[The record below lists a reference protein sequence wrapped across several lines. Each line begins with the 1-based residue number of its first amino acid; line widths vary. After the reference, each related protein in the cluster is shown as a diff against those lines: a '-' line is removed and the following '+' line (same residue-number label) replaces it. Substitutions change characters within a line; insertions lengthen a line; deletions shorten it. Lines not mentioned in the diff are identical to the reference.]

1 VESRAT
7 ARKARVVA
15 RRCVRGQLRTSRRG
29 VRKAANASLEED
41 PNGTIVDIVALVI
54 PVFALAVHL
63 VPDPDASAIRL
74 SRANEG

>member
-1 VESRAT
+1 M
-7 ARKARVVA
+7 
-15 RRCVRGQLRTSRRG
+15 
-29 VRKAANASLEED
+29 RKAANASLEED